1 MMIIV
6 VAPIRP
12 FYGDVHSP
20 SQTDEL
26 ILMNLTIVYAHI
38 CVCATLLMPSRSS
51 CSYNTVETEISAE
64 HRHSM
69 L

>member
-12 FYGDVHSP
+12 FYGDLHSP

-26 ILMNLTIVYAHI
+26 ILMNLAIFYTH
-38 CVCATLLMPSRSS
+38 VCL
-51 CSYNTVETEISAE
+51 CSIANAVKI
-64 HRHSM
+64 
-69 L
+69 